1 MKISE
6 LIAAKSNFEDNTK
19 WLPFSVHASDTAGI
33 IKRLFNKWIAENVRR
48 RLCAAIGIESS
59 ENAEAIVCNYC
70 EFIALVHDIGKLTPA
85 FQRKLKDNIQGLA
98 DRLLDAGIDLSDLT
112 QISES
117 PHNIAGQYI
126 LKKEFE
132 VAPSTAVIVGAH
144 HGDCSADRGQCSYEA
159 NYYGHGKVN
168 VNEWT
173 QIRAEWMEYALS
185 VTGFE
190 NVRNLPNPDI
200 AAQMLITGLLVMSD
214 WIASNTDYFHYI
226 DIEEK
231 LTDEQCEE
239 RVRRAW
245 NKLSLTDSWYADF
258 IADNDSF
265 FEERFGFRPNCVQ
278 REFMNV
284 VSLCNKPGIYILE
297 APMGIGKTEAALAA
311 TEILASRFG
320 YGGMFFGLPTQA
332 TANGIFDRIHSW
344 ASGTD
349 DIHSLRLAHGMTDMN
364 DEYCEMFHG
373 RASDISDDDND
384 NIMVHTWFEGRKQAL
399 LSEFVVATVDQFLM
413 ASLKQKHV
421 MLRHLGLA
429 GKTVIIDEC
438 HAYSSYM
445 YVYLGNSLRWMAAYN
460 VPVIILS
467 ATLPPD
473 KRAELIRWYTG
484 SKNCFDNSSTAY
496 PILTW
501 SDGAEVNQK
510 AIPVDIP
517 DKSITVIRR
526 EENDSNDI
534 VNLLEDKLSDGGC
547 AAVIV
552 NSVAYSQEL
561 ADTIAANMPDYRV
574 ICFHS
579 RFISTDRASIE
590 RELTELVGKK
600 STCEKRDKLI
610 VVGTQVIEQSLDI
623 DFDYMITE
631 LCPMD
636 LLLQRSGRLHRHNR
650 TRPDKLSEPEL
661 CVLIPEDFSKSVYSG
676 WILTQTEKYLPD
688 KLVIPGCIPKLVG
701 AVYSEPDNDEQQ
713 TAEYRKYS
721 DEQKEKKQ
729 RARKYCIPSQKI
741 NRSDSTLSDMID
753 RRELNNDSDGEA
765 AVRDGQETIEALV
778 LVKTSDTEY
787 SLFSRDAVFDITS
800 VPDNAQAKLIA
811 KQRLRLPA
819 FFSKSYNFG
828 KTIEILANAMPQAW
842 RNAKWL
848 KGEILLLL
856 EGNNKINLLGRTY
869 KYSTERGFEEIKEEE
884 S

>member
-1 MKISE
+1 MKTSE
-6 LIAAKSNFEDNTK
+6 LLAAKSSFEDNTK
-19 WLPFSVHASDTAGI
+19 WLPFNVHASDTAGI
-33 IKRLFNKWIAENVRR
+33 IKRLFNKWIAQNVRR

-59 ENAEAIVCNYC
+59 ENAEEIVCNYC
-70 EFIALVHDIGKLTPA
+70 KFIALVHDIGKLTPA
-85 FQRKLKDNIQGLA
+85 FQRKLKDNIQGLD
-98 DRLLDAGIDLSDLT
+98 DRLFDAGIDLSGLT

-132 VAPSTAVIVGAH
+132 VAPPTAVIVGAH
-144 HGDCSADRGQCSYEA
+144 HGDCSADRGQCSFEA

-190 NVRNLPNPDI
+190 DVKNLPNPDV

-214 WIASNTDYFHYI
+214 WIASNTDYFPYI

-258 IADNDSF
+258 IADSDSF
-265 FEERFGFRPNCVQ
+265 FEERFGFKPNCVQ

-384 NIMVHTWFEGRKQAL
+384 NVMVHTWFEGRKQAL

-438 HAYSSYM
+438 HAYDRYM
-445 YVYLGNSLRWMAAYN
+445 YVYLENSLRWMAAYN

-467 ATLPPD
+467 AHC
-473 KRAELIRWYTG
+473 RRIR
-484 SKNCFDNSSTAY
+484 
-496 PILTW
+496 
-501 SDGAEVNQK
+501 
-510 AIPVDIP
+510 
-517 DKSITVIRR
+517 
-526 EENDSNDI
+526 
-534 VNLLEDKLSDGGC
+534 
-547 AAVIV
+547 
-552 NSVAYSQEL
+552 
-561 ADTIAANMPDYRV
+561 
-574 ICFHS
+574 
-579 RFISTDRASIE
+579 E
-590 RELTELVGKK
+590 R
-600 STCEKRDKLI
+600 
-610 VVGTQVIEQSLDI
+610 
-623 DFDYMITE
+623 
-631 LCPMD
+631 
-636 LLLQRSGRLHRHNR
+636 N
-650 TRPDKLSEPEL
+650 
-661 CVLIPEDFSKSVYSG
+661 
-676 WILTQTEKYLPD
+676 
-688 KLVIPGCIPKLVG
+688 
-701 AVYSEPDNDEQQ
+701 
-713 TAEYRKYS
+713 
-721 DEQKEKKQ
+721 
-729 RARKYCIPSQKI
+729 
-741 NRSDSTLSDMID
+741 
-753 RRELNNDSDGEA
+753 
-765 AVRDGQETIEALV
+765 
-778 LVKTSDTEY
+778 
-787 SLFSRDAVFDITS
+787 
-800 VPDNAQAKLIA
+800 
-811 KQRLRLPA
+811 
-819 FFSKSYNFG
+819 
-828 KTIEILANAMPQAW
+828 
-842 RNAKWL
+842 
-848 KGEILLLL
+848 
-856 EGNNKINLLGRTY
+856 
-869 KYSTERGFEEIKEEE
+869 
-884 S
+884 